1 MISVGATV
9 LFIYIVYDIFANP
22 NAIGQNEGNEIAEND
37 SIENKELN

>member
-1 MISVGATV
+1 VAATV

-22 NAIGQNEGNEIAEND
+22 NAIGLNEGNEIAEMD